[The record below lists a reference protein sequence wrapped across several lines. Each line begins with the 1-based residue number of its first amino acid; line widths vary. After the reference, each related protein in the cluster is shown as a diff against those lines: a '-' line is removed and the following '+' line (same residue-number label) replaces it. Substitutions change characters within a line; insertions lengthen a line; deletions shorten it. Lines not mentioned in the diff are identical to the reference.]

1 MRNPS
6 RRTAAALTSALTIAT
21 ATAATAALVALSGC
35 AGGAGSSGS
44 PGTPWGGSADAMR
57 VEVEVTSDAPTAA
70 SLRVKLDARADPQL
84 VEKQQPALPYEQTF
98 EVALDRPF
106 PLDGTS
112 IEAVAA
118 DGATWISCRITLDGT
133 VVAEDRATGAGAAAL
148 CEKKL
153 RLGPQ

>member
-1 MRNPS
+1 MRIPS

-21 ATAATAALVALSGC
+21 ATAAAAALLTLSGC
-35 AGGAGSSGS
+35 AGGAGS
-44 PGTPWGGSADAMR
+44 PGAPGAGSADAMR

-84 VEKQQPALPYEQTF
+84 VEQQEPALPYEQAF
-98 EVALDRPF
+98 EVPLDRPF

-112 IEAVAA
+112 VEAVAA
-118 DGATWISCRITLDGT
+118 DGATWISCRITLDGS
-133 VVAEDRATGAGAAAL
+133 VVAEDRATGSGAAAL

>member
-6 RRTAAALTSALTIAT
+6 RRTAAALTSVLTIAT
-21 ATAATAALVALSGC
+21 ATAVLFTLSGC
-35 AGGAGSSGS
+35 AGNAGSPGS
-44 PGTPWGGSADAMR
+44 PGTSWGGSADAMR

-84 VEKQQPALPYEQTF
+84 VEQQQPALPYEQTF
-98 EVALDRPF
+98 EVPLGSPF

-112 IEAVAA
+112 IEAVAT
-118 DGATWISCRITLDGT
+118 DGATWISCRITLDGS
-133 VVAEDRATGAGAAAL
+133 VVAEDRATGSGAAAL